1 MKISL
6 IDPLE
11 VKESYIKEQKEK
23 LEKLGHEFTYYE
35 ESCQNDEEKIERLK
49 DQDIAIIT
57 NKPVSRKVIE
67 NTNLELIDV
76 AFTGVDHVDL
86 DACKENNIK
95 VLNASGY
102 SDDSVAELVIGLAIG
117 VLRKFDKNNEN
128 IFEGKSNQLL
138 GSLIKGKTFGVIGTG
153 NIGKKL
159 IELLQVFGCN
169 IIAYSRTEKDDIKA
183 LGVEY
188 VDLETL
194 LKKSD
199 IVSLHIPN
207 NKETKHFLG
216 KEELDLMKEGAV
228 LINCAR
234 GAVVDN
240 DYLAKLLN
248 ENKLR
253 AGIDVFDMEPPLP
266 EDYPLRNAKNVILT
280 NHVAFYTEEAMQI
293 RAEIVFDNLY
303 SYLKGEIK
311 NEIKLWQ
318 VLKL

>member
-11 VKESYIKEQKEK
+11 VKESYIEEQKEK
-23 LEKLGHEFTYYE
+23 LEKLGHEFTYYT
-35 ESCQNDEEKIERLK
+35 ESAKDEDEKIERLK
-49 DQDIAIIT
+49 DADIAIIT

-67 NTNLELIDV
+67 NTKLELIDV

-102 SDDSVAELVIGLAIG
+102 SDDSVAELVIGLTIG
-117 VLRKFDKNNEN
+117 VLRKFNQNRGN
-128 IFEGKSNQLL
+128 IFDKENNYLL

-159 IELLQVFGCN
+159 IELLQVFGCK
-169 IIAYSRTEKDDIKA
+169 IIAYSRTEKEDIKA

-194 LKKSD
+194 LKESD

-216 KEELDLMKEGAV
+216 KAELNLMKEGAV

-248 ENKLR
+248 EDKLR

-293 RAEIVFDNLY
+293 RADIVFDNLY

-311 NEIKLWQ
+311 NEIKL
-318 VLKL
+318 

>member
-11 VKESYIKEQKEK
+11 VKESYIEEQKEK
-23 LEKLGHEFTYYE
+23 LEKLGHVFTYYK
-35 ESCQNDEEKIERLK
+35 ESAKDDEEKIARLK
-49 DQDIAIIT
+49 DADIAIIT

-67 NTNLELIDV
+67 NTNLDLIDV

-86 DACKENNIK
+86 EACKEKGIK

-102 SDDSVAELVIGLAIG
+102 SDDSVAELVIGLTIG

-128 IFEGKSNQLL
+128 IFEGKSNPLL

-153 NIGKKL
+153 HIGKKL
-159 IELLQVFGCN
+159 IELLQVFGCK
-169 IIAYSRTEKDDIKA
+169 IIAFSRTEKDDIKA

-188 VDLETL
+188 VDLKTL
-194 LKKSD
+194 LKEAD

-207 NKETKHFLG
+207 NKETKNFLG

-248 ENKLR
+248 EDKLR

-266 EDYPLRNAKNVILT
+266 ADYSLRNAKNVLLT

-293 RAEIVFDNLY
+293 REEIVFDNLY
-303 SYLKGEIK
+303 SYLDGKIK
-311 NEIKLWQ
+311 NEIKL
-318 VLKL
+318 

>member
-11 VKESYIKEQKEK
+11 VKESYIEEQKEK
-23 LEKLGHEFTYYE
+23 LEKLGHEFTYYK
-35 ESCQNDEEKIERLK
+35 ESAKDEDEKIARLK
-49 DQDIAIIT
+49 DADIAIIT
-57 NKPVSRKVIE
+57 NKPVSRMVIE

-86 DACKENNIK
+86 EASKEKGIK

-102 SDDSVAELVIGLAIG
+102 SDDSVAELVIGLTIG

-128 IFEGKSNQLL
+128 IFEGKSNPLL

-153 NIGKKL
+153 HIGKKL
-159 IELLQVFGCN
+159 IELLQVFGCK
-169 IIAYSRTEKDDIKA
+169 IIAFSRTEKDDIKA

-188 VDLETL
+188 VDLKTL
-194 LKKSD
+194 LKEAD

-248 ENKLR
+248 EDKLR

-266 EDYPLRNAKNVILT
+266 ADYPLRNAKNVLLT

-293 RAEIVFDNLY
+293 RADIVFDNLY
-303 SYLKGEIK
+303 SYLDGKIK
-311 NEIKLWQ
+311 NEIKL
-318 VLKL
+318 

>member
-11 VKESYIKEQKEK
+11 VDRQIIENHKEK
-23 LEKLGHEFTYYE
+23 IESLGHEFEYFE
-35 ESCQNDEEKIERLK
+35 ESAGSDEEKIERLK
-49 DQDIAIIT
+49 DTDIAIIT
-57 NKPVSRKVIE
+57 NKPLTSQVIN
-67 NTNLELIDV
+67 NTKLDLIDV

-86 DACKENNIK
+86 DACKEKGIK

-102 SDDSVAELVIGLAIG
+102 SDDSVAELVIGLTIS
-117 VLRKFDKNNEN
+117 VLRKFNEN
-128 IFEGKSNQLL
+128 RSNIFNGENNYLL
-138 GSLIKGKTFGVIGTG
+138 GELIKGKTFGVIGTG
-153 NIGKKL
+153 NIGSKL
-159 IELLQVFGCN
+159 IDLLSVFGCK
-169 IIAYSRTEKDDIKA
+169 IIAYSRTEKEEIKA
-183 LGVEY
+183 KGVEY
-188 VDLETL
+188 VDLTTL
-194 LKKSD
+194 LKESD

-207 NKETKHFLG
+207 NNETKGFLG
-216 KEELDLMKEGAV
+216 EEELNLMKEGAV

-280 NHVAFYTEEAMQI
+280 NHVAFYTKEAMEI
-293 RAEIVFDNLY
+293 RADIVFDNLY
-303 SYLKGEIK
+303 QYLEGNIV
-311 NEIKLWQ
+311 NEIKL
-318 VLKL
+318 

>member
-216 KEELDLMKEGAV
+216 KKELDLMKEGAV

-311 NEIKLWQ
+311 NEIKL
-318 VLKL
+318 

>member
-11 VKESYIKEQKEK
+11 VKESYIEEQKEK
-23 LEKLGHEFTYYE
+23 LEKLGHEFTYYT
-35 ESCQNDEEKIERLK
+35 ESAKDEDEKIERLK
-49 DQDIAIIT
+49 DADIAIIT

-67 NTNLELIDV
+67 NTKLELIDV

-102 SDDSVAELVIGLAIG
+102 SDDSVAELVIGLTIG
-117 VLRKFDKNNEN
+117 VLRKFNQNRGN
-128 IFEGKSNQLL
+128 IFDKENNYLL

-159 IELLQVFGCN
+159 IELLQVFGCK
-169 IIAYSRTEKDDIKA
+169 IIAYSRTEKEDIKA

-194 LKKSD
+194 LKESD

-216 KEELDLMKEGAV
+216 KAELDLMKEGAV

-248 ENKLR
+248 EDKLR

-280 NHVAFYTEEAMQI
+280 NHVSFYTEEAMQI
-293 RAEIVFDNLY
+293 RADIVFDNLY

-311 NEIKLWQ
+311 NEIKLWLGQ
-318 VLKL
+318 K